1 MDSLTRVKIKI
12 QGSDYNIVGD
22 EREEHINELAAKL
35 DDKISKLLEK
45 NPRINLSG
53 AAILSALDYANDAY
67 KSNRASDNLRSQIK
81 DYLEDSAKA
90 RIEVEEAKR
99 EIDKLRR
106 DIKDLRAIIAEKEAV
121 ING

>member
-22 EREEHINELAAKL
+22 EREEHITELAAKL

-106 DIKDLRAIIAEKEAV
+106 DIKDLRTIIAEKEAV